1 MSYYIIN
8 GNIASYNIK
17 EVKIMSNVQVML
29 TDEQS
34 ASLKQYVFELA
45 KESIAEAKRVA
56 GLDKPFLK
64 QKEMAAYLGISVNTL
79 KKLEKLGLSS
89 VIIDGLH
96 LYSKEEAVKF
106 LLQRQN

>member
-1 MSYYIIN
+1 M
-8 GNIASYNIK
+8 
-17 EVKIMSNVQVML
+17 VLLL
-29 TDEQS
+29 TVRLP
-34 ASLKQYVFELA
+34 AVW
-45 KESIAEAKRVA
+45 
-56 GLDKPFLK
+56 GGGGGKPFLK

>member
-1 MSYYIIN
+1 MTPIVSVI
-8 GNIASYNIK
+8 GWELR

-89 VIIDGLH
+89 VTIDGLH

>member
-1 MSYYIIN
+1 
-8 GNIASYNIK
+8 
-17 EVKIMSNVQVML
+17 MSNVQVML

-64 QKEMAAYLGISVNTL
+64 QTEV
-79 KKLEKLGLSS
+79 
-89 VIIDGLH
+89 
-96 LYSKEEAVKF
+96 
-106 LLQRQN
+106 